1 MRNIPFQR
9 FAGSV
14 VARGSYGLASFAGRV
29 DPRLALFLTL
39 IGALVI
45 LRALGVIDD
54 HGFAGLAIGAGPTSM
69 LQTYDAEE
77 NELEDERD
85 SIIAAA
91 EARAANGGDRGLN
104 DTERSRIGAIN
115 TRLTAI
121 GEDKKLLEA
130 SRSRQRQAPVDPEAA
145 QAAAATAVAT
155 ATAEKAKAPKPFASF
170 GEQLQAVR
178 AAALAAKSGGAPDP
192 RLVAINE
199 WNQAQMAASGL
210 NETVGADGGFAV
222 QQDYNDDLVSRIE
235 TEAVL
240 WPLATPVPLSANSNG
255 VKINQIDETTRAT
268 GSRYGGVQVYW
279 EPEATAATAKKPKI
293 KRLELQLAKLM
304 GLGYRTDEVGQD
316 WAASGALMDR
326 AFTSEIA
333 FSLDDAALRGTGA
346 GMPQGIL
353 TAAALVSV
361 SAEGGQAADTVVA
374 ENFFNMFAR
383 MPARSKRRANWY
395 INGDLWPQIFQL
407 HQVIGTGGSP
417 LFIPT
422 GAIGDA
428 PGGTLLGRPVVEIE
442 QASAPGDLGDVSFVD
457 MAEYLK
463 LEKGGVA
470 RASSIHVEFLTD
482 QEVFRW
488 ILRTNGAPGWSS
500 AITPY
505 KGSFTKSPFVAL
517 AAR

>member
-29 DPRLALFLTL
+29 DPRLALFLSL

-54 HGFAGLAIGAGPTSM
+54 HGFAGLAFAAGPTSI
-69 LQTYDAEE
+69 LQSYDAEE

-85 SIIAAA
+85 SLIGAA

-104 DTERSRIGAIN
+104 DNERTRVAAIN
-115 TRLTAI
+115 ERLTTIAA
-121 GEDKKLLEA
+121 DKALLSQRRE
-130 SRSRQRQAPVDPEAA
+130 RQRQAAVDPEEAQEAA
-145 QAAAATAVAT
+145 MAAVA
-155 ATAEKAKAPKPFASF
+155 ASDAAKAKAPKPFATL
-170 GEQLQAVR
+170 GDQLQAVR
-178 AAALAAKSGGAPDP
+178 QAALNAKAGHAPDP
-192 RLVAINE
+192 RLMVIQEYNR
-199 WNQAQMAASGL
+199 AQMAAAGL

-222 QQDYNDDLVSRIE
+222 QQDYNDDFESKIA
-235 TEAVL
+235 TEATL
-240 WPLATPVPLSANSNG
+240 WPLATPVPLSAGSNG
-255 VKINQIDETTRAT
+255 VKINQIDESSRAT
-268 GSRYGGVQVYW
+268 GSRFGGVQVYW

-293 KRLELQLAKLM
+293 KKYELQLAKIM

-316 WAASGALMDR
+316 WTASGALMDR
-326 AFTSEIA
+326 AFTSEIS

-346 GMPQGIL
+346 GMPLGLLI
-353 TAAALVSV
+353 APALISV
-361 SAEGGQAADTVVA
+361 TKEAGQAADTIEA
-374 ENFFNMFAR
+374 ANFYNMFAR
-383 MPARSKRRANWY
+383 MPARSKKRAVWY
-395 INGDLWPQIFQL
+395 INGDLWPQVFTLQ
-407 HQVIGTGGSP
+407 QVIGTGGVP

-422 GAIGDA
+422 GALGDA
-428 PGGTLLGRPVVEIE
+428 PGGTILGRPIVEIE
-442 QASAPGDLGDVSFVD
+442 QASAPGDLGDVTFLD
-457 MAEYLK
+457 MAEYLR

-470 RASSIHVEFLTD
+470 KASSLHVEFLTD

-517 AAR
+517 EAR